1 MEIEQVTDI
10 SGRTF
15 WVPSNDIHINSWKN
29 KKLPF
34 CQHKCLDR
42 FDRWLTQEAGKT
54 YKINLAL
61 DVGAWCGTWADTMSK
76 HCEKIICFE
85 PDPLNFKCLQK
96 NIKSKKIK
104 CENIAL
110 GNYNGSASLTE
121 DNFTQAKRIIKE
133 EGNIKMYKIDEYL
146 SKSKIDLIKID
157 AEGYELK
164 ILEGAKK
171 KIKDVK
177 FLMLEMNS
185 NTSKYGSSNMQVE
198 SYVIHK
204 LGFKMLIKL
213 WPDVVYIRPN
223 AN

>member
-1 MEIEQVTDI
+1 
-10 SGRTF
+10 
-15 WVPSNDIHINSWKN
+15 
-29 KKLPF
+29 
-34 CQHKCLDR
+34 
-42 FDRWLTQEAGKT
+42 
-54 YKINLAL
+54 
-61 DVGAWCGTWADTMSK
+61 
-76 HCEKIICFE
+76 
-85 PDPLNFKCLQK
+85 
-96 NIKSKKIK
+96 
-104 CENIAL
+104 
-110 GNYNGSASLTE
+110 
-121 DNFTQAKRIIKE
+121 
-133 EGNIKMYKIDEYL
+133 MYKIDEYL

-171 KIKDVK
+171 KINDVK

>member
-1 MEIEQVTDI
+1 MEIEQVTDM

-15 WVPSNDIHINSWKN
+15 WVPSNDIHINSWKS
-29 KKLPF
+29 KEKPF

-42 FDRWLTQEAGKT
+42 FEKWLGQKLGKT
-54 YKINLAL
+54 HKINLAL
-61 DVGAWCGTWADTMSK
+61 DVGAWCGTWTDTMSK
-76 HCEKIICFE
+76 HCEQIICFE

-96 NIKSKKIK
+96 NIKSKSIK

-110 GNYNGSASLTE
+110 GNYNGFASLTE

-146 SKSKIDLIKID
+146 PTSKIDLIKID

-164 ILEGAKK
+164 ILEGATNKLP
-171 KIKDVK
+171 DVK

-185 NTSKYGSSNMQVE
+185 NTVKYGASNMHVE

-204 LGFKMLIKL
+204 LGFKLLFKI
-213 WPDVVYIRPN
+213 WPDVVYYRK
-223 AN
+223 